1 MSKLQP
7 DDGGYLIEQ
16 DETAY
21 EEEVNTQSTE
31 DQDDQTEEAPD
42 ETPDSESATDS
53 GSSTHDKQVEFT
65 EEQQRIFND
74 AVGKKVFKL
83 REKEREAEAL
93 RKRVEELEQ
102 RFPQQGRPA
111 VPEAPD
117 PFALSDVEYR
127 QQLVKRDQAIREAAA
142 WEANQQALQWQRQ
155 QAEHERQQRQIERQ
169 NEEVQA
175 YAGRAKKLGVTPEE
189 LAEAGTVVAGYGID
203 PALVEM
209 ILADENGPLLT
220 KYLARNQLELER
232 LVQMPVTM
240 AAVRLATDLKS
251 KAAGMKPKVSNTPAP
266 LNQPRNAGISPK
278 PKGPAGATFE

>member
-16 DETAY
+16 DESAY
-21 EEEVNTQSTE
+21 EEEVDTPDTE
-31 DQDDQTEEAPD
+31 DQEPEPEEKPEPD
-42 ETPDSESATDS
+42 AESATDS
-53 GSSTHDKQVEFT
+53 GNSTHEKPVEFT
-65 EEQQRIFND
+65 EEQQRIFNE

-93 RKRVEELEQ
+93 RKRLEELEAKV
-102 RFPQQGRPA
+102 PQQGRPV

-117 PFALSDVEYR
+117 PFALSDAEYR
-127 QQLVKRDQAIREAAA
+127 QKLVARDQAIREATA
-142 WEANQQALQWQRQ
+142 WEAQQQALLWQRQ
-155 QAEHERQQRQIERQ
+155 QAELEQQRRQQERQQ
-169 NEEVQA
+169 EEVKA
-175 YAGRAKKLGVTPEE
+175 YADRAKKLGVAAEE
-189 LAEAGTVVAGYGID
+189 LQEAGTLVAGYGID

-209 ILADENGPLLT
+209 ILADDHGPLLT

-240 AAVRLATDLKS
+240 AAVRLATDLKA
-251 KAAGMKPKVSNTPAP
+251 KAVAMKPKVTKTPDP

>member
-16 DETAY
+16 DEI
-21 EEEVNTQSTE
+21 EEAQEPE
-31 DQDDQTEEAPD
+31 DQEQEPEVAEPD
-42 ETPDSESATDS
+42 SDSESAPDS
-53 GSSTHDKQVEFT
+53 GNSTHEKTVEFT
-65 EEQQRIFND
+65 DEQQRIFNE

-93 RKRVEELEQ
+93 RQRVEELE
-102 RFPQQGRPA
+102 RRVPQQGRPA

-117 PFALSDVEYR
+117 PFALTDAEYR
-127 QQLVKRDQAIREAAA
+127 AKLVARDQAIREAAA

-155 QAEHERQQRQIERQ
+155 QADMEQQRRQQERQQ
-169 NEEVQA
+169 EEVRV
-175 YAGRAKKLGVTPEE
+175 YAERAKRLGVAEQE
-189 LAEAGTVVAGYGID
+189 LQEAGTVVAGYGID
-203 PALVEM
+203 AALVEM
-209 ILADENGPLLT
+209 ILADDQGPLLT

-232 LVQMPVTM
+232 LVQMPIAM
-240 AAVRLATDLKS
+240 AAVRLATDLKA
-251 KAAGMKPKVSNTPAP
+251 KAVAMKPKVTKTPDP